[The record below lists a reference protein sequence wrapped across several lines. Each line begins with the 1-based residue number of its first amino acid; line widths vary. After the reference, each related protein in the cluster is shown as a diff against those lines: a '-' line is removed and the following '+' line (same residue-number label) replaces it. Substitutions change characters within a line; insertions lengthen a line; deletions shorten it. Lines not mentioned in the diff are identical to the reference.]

1 MIARATKTALAGIA
15 LAAVLLTSAVRAD
28 EPPAQFVGVWKIL
41 SFTQQHVGNPNE
53 LKPYGEHP
61 RGYRVHTAGGRMFYM
76 FFAEDRLVATGAFTD
91 AERIAWSKTM
101 ASAGGSYKIDG
112 DKVTFQP
119 EMSAVEYLK
128 PIINRFAVDGK
139 MLTLTSDPVPDASG
153 GGLVFRST
161 WERVE

>member
-1 MIARATKTALAGIA
+1 MIARALTAALAGIVV
-15 LAAVLLTSAVRAD
+15 AAVLTAAVRAD
-28 EPPAQFVGVWKIL
+28 EPPAQFVGVWKIV